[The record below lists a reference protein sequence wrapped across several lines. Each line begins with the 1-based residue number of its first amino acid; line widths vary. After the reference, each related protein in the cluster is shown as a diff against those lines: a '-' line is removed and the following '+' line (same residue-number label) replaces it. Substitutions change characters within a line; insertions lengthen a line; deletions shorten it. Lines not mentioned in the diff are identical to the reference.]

1 LDRRKAI
8 VALAAFAG
16 AVRVAP
22 ALAQQSGK
30 VWRIGVLETQS
41 ASLNAA
47 NLDAL
52 KEGLRVLGYEQG
64 KNVAIEYRS
73 AEGRGERFPALAA
86 QLIRLPVDVIVT
98 RGTPAAIAARN
109 ATAQIPIVMAAIGE
123 PLMVVASLAR
133 PGGNVTGLS
142 AYSND
147 LEAKRVEL
155 LHELVPRAVRI
166 AGMYNM
172 SNPVVPPQWEQLE
185 KTARSFGLE
194 AKLLDVRTPG
204 DITRAFNIAA
214 REHVEAFA
222 VGVDALTQANRKVIA
237 DQAIKHRLPAIYV
250 SREYVDA
257 GGLMAYGASYPELYR
272 RAATYIDKI
281 FKGAKPSELPIEQP
295 TKFEL
300 IVNLRTA
307 KAIGLAMPKEI
318 LLRADEVIQ

>member
-1 LDRRKAI
+1 MNRRHAI
-8 VALAAFAG
+8 LALLSLG
-16 AVRVAP
+16 ALPIGV
-22 ALAQQSGK
+22 LGQSRGK
-30 VWRIGVLETQS
+30 LHRIGVLETQS

-47 NLDAL
+47 NLNAL

-86 QLIRLPVDVIVT
+86 ELIRLPVDVIVT

-142 AYSND
+142 GYSTD
-147 LEAKRVEL
+147 LEAKRIEL

-172 SNPVVPPQWEQLE
+172 GNPVVPPQWEQLE
-185 KTARSFGLE
+185 KTAKSLGLE
-194 AKLLDVRTPG
+194 PRLLDVRTPD
-204 DITRAFNIAA
+204 DIIRAFDTAA
-214 REHVEAFA
+214 HHRVAALA
-222 VGVDALTQANRKVIA
+222 VGVDALTQANRKIIA
-237 DQAIKHRLPAIYV
+237 DEASKHRLPAIYV

-257 GGLMAYGASYPELYR
+257 GGLMAYGPSYPDLYR

-281 FKGAKPSELPIEQP
+281 LKGAKPSELPIEQP
-295 TKFEL
+295 TKFEV
-300 IVNLRTA
+300 IINLRTA
-307 KAIGLAMPKEI
+307 KTIGLAIPKEI
-318 LLRADEVIQ
+318 LLRADEVIE